1 MYCGRGRSFAVTWV
15 LLSCCNRIFGLRGI
29 GPAAE
34 PKTTAVMRERHKAER
49 EEKPDDVKRLS
60 KRFGMLHG
68 LSSLA
73 NLIGLGLAH
82 CHLWHVA
89 SRLQV

>member
-1 MYCGRGRSFAVTWV
+1 MNITDAFVLEAIAHVVRSTTWV
-15 LLSCCNRIFGLRGI
+15 PD
-29 GPAAE
+29 GPAFWAE
-34 PKTTAVMRERHKAER
+34 PMTTAVMRERHKAER
-49 EEKPDDVKRLS
+49 DERAEEVKRLS

-73 NLIGLGLAH
+73 NLLALGLAH
-82 CHLWHVA
+82 CHLWHIA

>member
-1 MYCGRGRSFAVTWV
+1 M
-15 LLSCCNRIFGLRGI
+15 
-29 GPAAE
+29 
-34 PKTTAVMRERHKAER
+34 MRERHKAER
-49 EEKPDDVKRLS
+49 EEKPDDVKLLS

>member
-1 MYCGRGRSFAVTWV
+1 M
-15 LLSCCNRIFGLRGI
+15 
-29 GPAAE
+29 
-34 PKTTAVMRERHKAER
+34 MRERHKAER

>member
-1 MYCGRGRSFAVTWV
+1 MQMTVNAPKAQQICNAVGFAARV
-15 LLSCCNRIFGLRGI
+15 SDR
-29 GPAAE
+29 PARRAE
-34 PKTTAVMRERHKAER
+34 PMTTGVMRERHKAER
-49 EEKPDDVKRLS
+49 EERSDEVKRLS

-73 NLIGLGLAH
+73 NLLALGLGH
-82 CHLWHVA
+82 CHLWHIA

>member
-1 MYCGRGRSFAVTWV
+1 MGRGFAAPVPD
-15 LLSCCNRIFGLRGI
+15 
-29 GPAAE
+29 GPARRAE
-34 PKTTAVMRERHKAER
+34 PMTTAVMRERHKAER
-49 EEKPDDVKRLS
+49 GERPDEVKRLS

-73 NLIGLGLAH
+73 NLLALGLGH
-82 CHLWHVA
+82 CHLWHIA